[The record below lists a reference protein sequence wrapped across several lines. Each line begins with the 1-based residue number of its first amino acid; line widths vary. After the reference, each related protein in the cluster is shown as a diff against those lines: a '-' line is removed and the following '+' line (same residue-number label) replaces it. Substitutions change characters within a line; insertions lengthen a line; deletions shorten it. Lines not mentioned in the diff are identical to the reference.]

1 MVCSLALSFVCLA
14 GIGRF
19 QLVVR
24 SRRLLVSSRLDAAVM
39 TMSGESSKKYPLTM
53 ERVIFATSDGHGQV
67 PALPHPPRA
76 SFASVILVSE
86 V

>member
-24 SRRLLVSSRLDAAVM
+24 SRRRLVSSRLDAAVM

-67 PALPHPPRA
+67 PPFRTHRELHSPR
-76 SFASVILVSE
+76 
-86 V
+86 